1 MKKNKIIY
9 LHPAIRNYRVSL
21 FLKLFDALDINF
33 LWTTLP
39 KAGLNCS
46 KHEEEEINR
55 ILKNANIEYI
65 QAKELHSIPIDNFSL
80 DLLKLPFKGHK
91 VFIFSNI
98 IGVPYLLLAPLIKLM
113 GKKIILFDELWRYPK
128 EVNKYKKIYPY
139 VRFLTKYC
147 LDGVVAAG
155 SKAKEFYIEEFG
167 FDKEKI
173 EIAYNTTVDTKEYVN
188 DENLDKTIKEK
199 LENTTTAKKIL
210 YLGRVVKYKGLD
222 LLIKAMSSIRGEY
235 ELIVVGDGEFK
246 KECEDLAKELNLN
259 TRIHFL
265 GSCLSNEAPYYYKN
279 SDIFVLPTR
288 FRLDANVQM
297 ESWGFTV
304 NEAMALEIPV
314 VTTTAVGSGFDL
326 IVDGVTGGLAVA
338 GDEKSLSKKINFI
351 IENNEDNKI
360 GKEARKHLLKTCN
373 YEDNLK
379 AYENIIKK
387 VQGEK

>member
-9 LHPAIRNYRVSL
+9 LHPAIRNYRVIL
-21 FLKLFDALDINF
+21 FLNLFNNLNIDF
-33 LWTTLP
+33 LWTTFP
-39 KAGLNCS
+39 KAGFNCS

-55 ILKNANIEYI
+55 ILENTNISYI
-65 QAKELHSIPIDNFSL
+65 QAKELHSLPIDNFSL
-80 DLLKLPFKGHK
+80 NLLKLPFQGYK
-91 VFIFSNI
+91 VYIFSNI
-98 IGVPYLLLAPLIKLM
+98 TGVPYLISAPFLKLI

-139 VRFLTKYC
+139 VKFLTKYC
-147 LDGVVAAG
+147 LDGVVVAG
-155 SKAKEFYIEEFG
+155 SRAKEFYIEEFG
-167 FDKEKI
+167 FDKNRI
-173 EIAYNTTVDTKEYVN
+173 EIAFNTTVDTKEYVQ
-188 DENLDKTIKEK
+188 DEKLDIRIKQK
-199 LENTTTAKKIL
+199 LENTTTKKKIL

-222 LLIKAMSSIRGEY
+222 LLIKAMADISEEY
-235 ELIVVGDGEFK
+235 ELIVVGNGEFK
-246 KECEDLAKELNLN
+246 KECEDLVTELDLN
-259 TRIHFL
+259 NRIHFL

-288 FRLDANVQM
+288 FRLDANVQI

-304 NEAMALEIPV
+304 NEAMALEVPV

-338 GDEKSLSKKINFI
+338 GDEQSLSEKINFV
-351 IENNEDNKI
+351 IENNKDNKI

-373 YEDNLK
+373 YDDNLK

-387 VQGEK
+387 VLNE

>member
-1 MKKNKIIY
+1 MDVRNKIIY
-9 LHPAIRNYRVSL
+9 IHPTIRIYRKGI
-21 FLKLFDALDINF
+21 FEKLF
-33 LWTTLP
+33 
-39 KAGLNCS
+39 KKLNIKFFWSEDMS
-46 KHEEEEINR
+46 KDNGHIREEVER
-55 ILKNANIEYI
+55 ILQNTNIDYI
-65 QAKELHSIPIDNFSL
+65 QANELHSIPLDNFSF
-80 DLLKLPFKGHK
+80 DLLKLPFQCYK

-98 IGVPYLLLAPLIKLM
+98 IGVPYLLLAPLLKLM
-113 GKKIILFDELWRYPK
+113 GKRIIVFDELWRYPK

-139 VRFLTKYC
+139 VKFLTKYC

-155 SKAKEFYIEEFG
+155 SRAKEFYIEEFG
-167 FDKEKI
+167 FYKEKI

-188 DENLDKTIKEK
+188 DENLDNSIKQK
-199 LENTTTAKKIL
+199 LQNTTSRKKLL
-210 YLGRVVKYKGLD
+210 YLGRIVKYKGLD
-222 LLIKAMSSIRGEY
+222 VLIKAMANINIEY
-235 ELIVVGDGEFK
+235 DLIVVGDGEFK
-246 KECEDLAKELNLN
+246 KECLILVNELNLN
-259 TRIHFL
+259 TRVHFL

-326 IVDGVTGGLAVA
+326 IIDGTTGGLAIA
-338 GDEKSLSKKINFI
+338 GDEKSLSEKINSI

-373 YEDNLK
+373 YDDNLK

-387 VQGEK
+387 VLDE

>member
-1 MKKNKIIY
+1 MKNKIIY
-9 LHPAIRNYRVSL
+9 IHPAIRTYRVGIFERISE
-21 FLKLFDALDINF
+21 KLNVKFF
-33 LWTTLP
+33 WS
-39 KAGLNCS
+39 GVS
-46 KHEEEEINR
+46 KPGTHISEEINK
-55 ILKNANIEYI
+55 ILENTNIDYI
-65 QAKELHSIPIDNFSL
+65 QSKELHSFPIDNFSV
-80 DLLKLPFKGHK
+80 DLLKLPFQGYK

-98 IGVPYLLLAPLIKLM
+98 TGVPYLLLALLLKLI
-113 GKKIILFDELWRYPK
+113 GKKIIIFDELWRYPK

-139 VRFLTKYC
+139 VKFLTKYC

-155 SKAKEFYIEEFG
+155 SKVKEFYIEEFG
-167 FDKEKI
+167 FDKDKI

-188 DENLDKTIKEK
+188 DENLDQSIKQQ
-199 LENTTTAKKIL
+199 LQNTTTKKKIL

-222 LLIKAMSSIRGEY
+222 LLIKAMSGISEEY

-246 KECEDLAKELNLN
+246 NECEDLVKELKLN
-259 TRIHFL
+259 PRIHFL
-265 GSCLSNEAPYYYKN
+265 GACLSNEAPYYYKN
-279 SDIFVLPTR
+279 TDIFVLPTR

-304 NEAMALEIPV
+304 NEAMALEVPV

-326 IVDGVTGGLAVA
+326 IIDGVTGGLAEA
-338 GDEKSLSKKINFI
+338 GNSESLTEKINFV

-373 YEDNLK
+373 YDDNLK

-387 VQGEK
+387 VLDE

>member
-1 MKKNKIIY
+1 MKNKIIY
-9 LHPAIRNYRVSL
+9 IHPAIRTYRVGIFERISE
-21 FLKLFDALDINF
+21 KLNVKFF
-33 LWTTLP
+33 WS
-39 KAGLNCS
+39 GVS
-46 KHEEEEINR
+46 KPGTHISEEINK
-55 ILKNANIEYI
+55 ILENTNIDYI
-65 QAKELHSIPIDNFSL
+65 QSKELHSFPIDNFSV
-80 DLLKLPFKGHK
+80 DLLKLPFQGYK

-98 IGVPYLLLAPLIKLM
+98 TGVPYLLLALLLKLM
-113 GKKIILFDELWRYPK
+113 GKKIIIFDELWRYPK

-139 VRFLTKYC
+139 VKFLTKYC

-155 SKAKEFYIEEFG
+155 SKVKEFYIEEFG
-167 FDKEKI
+167 FDKDKI

-188 DENLDKTIKEK
+188 DENLDQSIKQQ
-199 LENTTTAKKIL
+199 LQNTTTKKKIL

-222 LLIKAMSSIRGEY
+222 LLIKAMSGISEEY

-246 KECEDLAKELNLN
+246 NECEDLVKELKLN
-259 TRIHFL
+259 PRIHFL
-265 GSCLSNEAPYYYKN
+265 GACLSNEAPYYYKN
-279 SDIFVLPTR
+279 TDIFVLPTR

-304 NEAMALEIPV
+304 NEAMALEVPV

-326 IVDGVTGGLAVA
+326 IIDGVTGGLAEA
-338 GDEKSLSKKINFI
+338 GNSESLTEKINFV

-373 YEDNLK
+373 YDDNLK

-387 VQGEK
+387 VLDE

>member
-9 LHPAIRNYRVSL
+9 LHPAIRNYRSTL
-21 FLKLFDALDINF
+21 FLKLFNTLNINF

-39 KAGLNCS
+39 KVGLNCS

-55 ILKNANIEYI
+55 ILENAKINYI

-80 DLLKLPFKGHK
+80 DLFKLPFQGYK

-98 IGVPYLLLAPLIKLM
+98 IGVPYLLLAPLLKLM
-113 GKKIILFDELWRYPK
+113 GKRIIVFDELWRYPK

-155 SKAKEFYIEEFG
+155 SKAKEFYIDEFG

-173 EIAYNTTVDTKEYVN
+173 VIAYNTTIDTKDYVN
-188 DENLDKTIKEK
+188 DENLNNAIKQK
-199 LENTTTAKKIL
+199 LQNTTSRKKLL
-210 YLGRVVKYKGLD
+210 YLGRIVKYKGLD
-222 LLIKAMSSIRGEY
+222 VLIKAMANINTEY
-235 ELIVVGDGEFK
+235 DLIVIGDGEFK
-246 KECEDLAKELNLN
+246 KECENLVDELKLN
-259 TRIHFL
+259 DRVHFL

-304 NEAMALEIPV
+304 NEAMALEISV

-326 IVDGVTGGLAVA
+326 IVDGVTGGLAIA
-338 GDEKSLSKKINFI
+338 GDEKNLSEKINFVI
-351 IENNEDNKI
+351 DNNEDNKI

-373 YEDNLK
+373 YDDNLK

-387 VQGEK
+387 VLDE

>member
-1 MKKNKIIY
+1 MKNKIIY
-9 LHPAIRNYRVSL
+9 IHPAIRTYRIGIFKRMSE
-21 FLKLFDALDINF
+21 KLNAIFF
-33 LWTTLP
+33 WSG
-39 KAGLNCS
+39 KAKENS
-46 KHEEEEINR
+46 HISEEINR
-55 ILKNANIEYI
+55 ILEDTNIEYI
-65 QAKELHSIPIDNFSL
+65 QAKELHSIPIDNFSF
-80 DLLKLPFKGHK
+80 DLLKLPFQCYK

-98 IGVPYLLLAPLIKLM
+98 TGVPYLLLAPLLKLM

-139 VRFLTKYC
+139 VKFLTKYC

-155 SKAKEFYIEEFG
+155 SKAKEFYIDEFG

-173 EIAYNTTVDTKEYVN
+173 VIAYNTTIDTKEYVN
-188 DENLDKTIKEK
+188 DENLDNSIKQK
-199 LENTTTAKKIL
+199 LQNTTSRKKLL
-210 YLGRVVKYKGLD
+210 YLGRIVKYKGLD
-222 LLIKAMSSIRGEY
+222 VLIKAMTNINTEY
-235 ELIVVGDGEFK
+235 DLIVVGDGEFK
-246 KECEDLAKELNLN
+246 KECLSLVDELNLN
-259 TRIHFL
+259 DRVHFL

-326 IVDGVTGGLAVA
+326 IIDGTTGGLAIA
-338 GDEKSLSKKINFI
+338 GDEKSLSEKINSI

-373 YEDNLK
+373 YDDNLK

-387 VQGEK
+387 VLDE

>member
-1 MKKNKIIY
+1 MKNKIIY
-9 LHPAIRNYRVSL
+9 IHPAIRTYRVGIFERISE
-21 FLKLFDALDINF
+21 KLNVKFF
-33 LWTTLP
+33 WS
-39 KAGLNCS
+39 GVS
-46 KHEEEEINR
+46 KPGTHISEEINK
-55 ILKNANIEYI
+55 ILENTNIDYI
-65 QAKELHSIPIDNFSL
+65 QSKELHSFPIDNFSV
-80 DLLKLPFKGHK
+80 DLLKLPFQGYK

-98 IGVPYLLLAPLIKLM
+98 TGVPYLLLALLLKLM
-113 GKKIILFDELWRYPK
+113 GKKIIIFDELWRYPK

-139 VRFLTKYC
+139 VKFLTKYC

-155 SKAKEFYIEEFG
+155 SKVKEFYIEEFG
-167 FDKEKI
+167 FDKDKI

-188 DENLDKTIKEK
+188 DENLDQRIKQQ
-199 LENTTTAKKIL
+199 LQNTTTKKKIL

-222 LLIKAMSSIRGEY
+222 LLIKAMSGISEEY

-246 KECEDLAKELNLN
+246 NECEDLVKELKLN
-259 TRIHFL
+259 PRIHFL
-265 GSCLSNEAPYYYKN
+265 GACLSNEAPYYYKN
-279 SDIFVLPTR
+279 TDIFVLPTR

-304 NEAMALEIPV
+304 NEAMALEVPV

-326 IVDGVTGGLAVA
+326 IIDGVTGGLAEA
-338 GDEKSLSKKINFI
+338 GNSESLTEKINFV

-373 YEDNLK
+373 YDDNLK

-387 VQGEK
+387 VLDE

>member
-9 LHPAIRNYRVSL
+9 LHPAIRNYRVTL
-21 FLKLFDALDINF
+21 FLKLFNVLNIGF
-33 LWTTLP
+33 LWTTFP
-39 KAGLNCS
+39 KAGINCS
-46 KHEEEEINR
+46 KHEEEEINK
-55 ILKNANIEYI
+55 IMQKIDINYT
-65 QAKELHSIPIDNFSL
+65 QAKELHSIPIDNFSI
-80 DLLKLPFKGHK
+80 DLLKLPFQGYK

-98 IGVPYLLLAPLIKLM
+98 TGVPYLLLAPLLKLM
-113 GKKIILFDELWRYPK
+113 GKKIIVFDELWRYPK
-128 EVNKYKKIYPY
+128 EINKYKKIYPY
-139 VRFLTKYC
+139 VKFLTKYC
-147 LDGVVAAG
+147 LDGVVVAG
-155 SKAKEFYIEEFG
+155 SRAKEFYIEEFG
-167 FDKEKI
+167 FDKDKI

-188 DENLDKTIKEK
+188 DGNLDKTIKEN

-222 LLIKAMSSIRGEY
+222 LLIKAMSGISEEY

-246 KECEDLAKELNLN
+246 QECEDLVKELKLN

-265 GSCLSNEAPYYYKN
+265 GACLSNEASYYYKN

-288 FRLDANVQM
+288 FRFDANVQM

-304 NEAMALEIPV
+304 NEAMALEVPV

-326 IVDGVTGGLAVA
+326 IIDGVTGGLAQA
-338 GDEKSLSKKINFI
+338 GNSESLTEKINFV

-360 GKEARKHLLKTCN
+360 GKEARNHLLKTCN
-373 YEDNLK
+373 YDDNLK

-387 VQGEK
+387 VLYE

>member
-1 MKKNKIIY
+1 MKIIY
-9 LHPAIRNYRVSL
+9 IHPAIRKYRFNLFESL
-21 FLKLFDALDINF
+21 SQKLGITF
-33 LWTTLP
+33 LWSAKP
-39 KAGLNCS
+39 KIGFNS
-46 KHEEEEINR
+46 TSHEFNEI
-55 ILKNANIEYI
+55 LDLLHNAKINYI
-65 QAKELHSIPIDNFSL
+65 QAKELHSIPIDNFSI
-80 DLLKLPFKGHK
+80 DLLKLPFQGYKI
-91 VFIFSNI
+91 FIFSNI
-98 IGVPYLLLAPLIKLM
+98 TGVPFLLLAPLLKLM

-167 FDKEKI
+167 FDKDKI
-173 EIAYNTTVDTKEYVN
+173 AIAYNTTVDTKDYVN
-188 DENLDKTIKEK
+188 DENLNNSIKQK
-199 LENTTTAKKIL
+199 LQNTTSKKKLL
-210 YLGRVVKYKGLD
+210 YLGRIVKYKGLD
-222 LLIKAMSSIRGEY
+222 VLIKAMNDINEEY

-246 KECEDLAKELNLN
+246 KECENLVDELKLN
-259 TRIHFL
+259 DRVHFL
-265 GSCLSNEAPYYYKN
+265 GSCLSNEAPYYHKN

-304 NEAMALEIPV
+304 NEAMALEITV

-326 IVDGVTGGLAVA
+326 IVDGVTGGLAIA
-338 GDEKSLSKKINFI
+338 GDEQSLSEKINFI

-373 YEDNLK
+373 YDDNLK
-379 AYENIIKK
+379 AYERIIKK
-387 VQGEK
+387 VLND